1 MKTNKHQTLTL
12 VHTKGH
18 VQAKDLVQRFGY
30 SPGTARSYLSYLKR
44 QDLLARIGQ
53 GHVLT
58 ERGGAR
64 LQYFDVAG
72 CGHPACPFCD
82 KKAGSFTCSRCGY
95 QLPTKEARILPS
107 AIFCWCVAMRGCIA
121 RGASSCS
128 SRSRKPNSSRFLRRS
143 HETGRMGDSTT
154 GVAAL
159 DRDRGD
165 RLLRRRQLGS
175 PLAACSGTRSL
186 ASTLSFCP

>member
-18 VQAKDLVQRFGY
+18 VLAKDLVQRFGY

-58 ERGGAR
+58 DRGGAR

-95 QLPTKEARILPS
+95 QVPTKEARILP
-107 AIFCWCVAMRGCIA
+107 A
-121 RGASSCS
+121 RD
-128 SRSRKPNSSRFLRRS
+128 FLLVYRHAGMYCPRCLKLLFT
-143 HETGRMGDSTT
+143 EPQALLLKIP
-154 GVAAL
+154 AAV
-159 DRDRGD
+159 
-165 RLLRRRQLGS
+165 
-175 PLAACSGTRSL
+175 T
-186 ASTLSFCP
+186 

>member
-1 MKTNKHQTLTL
+1 MKTNKHQTLML

-18 VQAKDLVQRFGY
+18 VLAKDLVQQFGY

-58 ERGGAR
+58 DRGGAR

-72 CGHPACPFCD
+72 CGYPACPFCE

-95 QLPTKEARILPS
+95 QVPTKEAQDS
-107 AIFCWCVAMRGCIA
+107 ARA
-121 RGASSCS
+121 RFSVGVSSCGGVLPPLPQGALHGTAS
-128 SRSRKPNSSRFLRRS
+128 PTSQ
-143 HETGRMGDSTT
+143 DSC
-154 GVAAL
+154 GGHMKQVGWEIQPLGWLLLIVIVATVCYVVV
-159 DRDRGD
+159 RWVC
-165 RLLRRRQLGS
+165 RLPPAPEQE
-175 PLAACSGTRSL
+175 A
-186 ASTLSFCP
+186 